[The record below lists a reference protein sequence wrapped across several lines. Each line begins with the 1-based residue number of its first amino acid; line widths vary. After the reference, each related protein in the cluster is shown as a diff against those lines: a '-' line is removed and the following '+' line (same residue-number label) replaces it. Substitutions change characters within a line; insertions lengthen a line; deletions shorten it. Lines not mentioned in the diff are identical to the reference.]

1 MKVTETKLE
10 KLIPYAR
17 NPRKNGGAVDAVA
30 GSIREF
36 GFRQPIVVDSDFTII
51 AGHTRY
57 EASKK
62 LGLKSV
68 PVHIAERV
76 VRATDKSIPAC

>member
-36 GFRQPIVVDSDFTII
+36 GFEGNEGNPCRLL
-51 AGHTRY
+51 
-57 EASKK
+57 E
-62 LGLKSV
+62 L
-68 PVHIAERV
+68 
-76 VRATDKSIPAC
+76 

>member
-30 GSIREF
+30 GQF
-36 GFRQPIVVDSDFTII
+36 VNLDSDNP
-51 AGHTRY
+51 
-57 EASKK
+57 S
-62 LGLKSV
+62 L
-68 PVHIAERV
+68 
-76 VRATDKSIPAC
+76 